1 MVGLIC
7 KLKMVGSSNYYCCNN
22 NWRSQLYFALGFYE
36 KEKSK
41 KDWFDA
47 KTKEAAKSSA
57 NGNSKKTKER

>member
-1 MVGLIC
+1 
-7 KLKMVGSSNYYCCNN
+7 MVGSSNYYCSNN

-36 KEKSK
+36 KEKNK